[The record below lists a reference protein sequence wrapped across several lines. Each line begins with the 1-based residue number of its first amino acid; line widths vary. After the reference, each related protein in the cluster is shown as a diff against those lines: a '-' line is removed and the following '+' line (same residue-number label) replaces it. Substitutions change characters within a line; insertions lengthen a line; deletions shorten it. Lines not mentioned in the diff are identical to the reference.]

1 MELEKKLDLRASD
14 ADRDEVAT
22 LLGEA
27 MAEGRLSAEEHAE
40 RLELLYAAKT
50 YAELAPLTADLP
62 QAQPQPRVSLHKDDA
77 ALPPPSRPSN
87 VITCILSGAERKGR
101 WLVEPV
107 TTVNCVLG
115 GVELDFRNAVLTQR
129 EVVVNV
135 TCVLGGVEVTVPPGV
150 RVEVDAAGILGGAG
164 NPKNDTVDP
173 NAPVIRFTGMVI
185 LGGLDFKRKAPKDR
199 KKSYRRKH
207 HGC

>member
-1 MELEKKLDLRASD
+1 MELEKKPDLRASD
-14 ADRDEVAT
+14 ADRDEVAA
-22 LLGEA
+22 LLGTA
-27 MAEGRLSAEEHAE
+27 MAEGRLSPEEHSE

-62 QAQPQPRVSLHKDDA
+62 QDSARPRVSLRKDDA
-77 ALPPPSRPSN
+77 ELPPPSRPSST
-87 VITCILSGAERKGR
+87 ITCVLSGVERKGR

-135 TCVLGGVEVTVPPGV
+135 SCLLGGVEVTVPPGV
-150 RVEVDAAGILGGAG
+150 RVEVDTTAVLGGAG
-164 NPKNDTVDP
+164 DPKNDTLDP
-173 NAPVIRFTGMVI
+173 NAPVIRFTGFVL
-185 LGGLDFKRKAPKDR
+185 LGGLDFKRKPPKGKGRWKDLL
-199 KKSYRRKH
+199 
-207 HGC
+207 G